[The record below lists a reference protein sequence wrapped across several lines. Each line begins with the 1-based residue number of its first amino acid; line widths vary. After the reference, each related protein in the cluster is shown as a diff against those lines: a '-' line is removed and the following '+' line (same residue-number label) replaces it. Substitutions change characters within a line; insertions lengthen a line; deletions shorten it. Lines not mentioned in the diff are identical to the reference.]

1 MADFG
6 LRISDWVA
14 WPTRVIARSAATWQS
29 LADLGLQAVPKA
41 QPSAPPGQSLPPVI
55 PRHPRVG
62 GEKAGS
68 RRGRGRGWS
77 ILGFG
82 NAEWEC
88 HHLPFRVIARSL
100 IDLMRSIRR
109 SNLDAGTTATLLPSG
124 KGEIMTPRSS
134 GQALA
139 GRSHKIDQWL
149 PRDDTMGK
157 LLSSSQAPGTTP
169 PEVPSPRG
177 VARTAQPGGTG
188 GGAPVD
194 RNAGAGAGAATHPVS
209 PMPPGACPSG
219 SHPSQEGIFAWAML
233 LRRSCPV
240 ARARSRPLV
249 PRGRL

>member
-29 LADLGLQAVPKA
+29 LADLGLQAVSKA
-41 QPSAPPGQSLPPVI
+41 LPSAPPGQSLPPVI

-100 IDLMRSIRR
+100 IDLMRSTNGFLVMTRWVNYCPLPKHQVPSPKHPTKR
-109 SNLDAGTTATLLPSG
+109 HNPKSPLLRGVAPRWARASGHRGDGVWCSARTDATVCIS
-124 KGEIMTPRSS
+124 R
-134 GQALA
+134 
-139 GRSHKIDQWL
+139 
-149 PRDDTMGK
+149 
-157 LLSSSQAPGTTP
+157 GTTP
-169 PEVPSPRG
+169 RP
-177 VARTAQPGGTG
+177 AR
-188 GGAPVD
+188 
-194 RNAGAGAGAATHPVS
+194 
-209 PMPPGACPSG
+209 
-219 SHPSQEGIFAWAML
+219 
-233 LRRSCPV
+233 
-240 ARARSRPLV
+240 LV
-249 PRGRL
+249 PCGPPLSRGDFRIMSLRGA